1 MRDGEHCQ
9 GRATAALA
17 LSPLLTLCTGRELA
31 ELWGAHP
38 RSPFDGMDLVKK
50 TPQNLSS
57 IQLCRSQGK

>member
-9 GRATAALA
+9 GRATAVLA
-17 LSPLLTLCTGRELA
+17 LSPFLCGAGRELA
-31 ELWGAHP
+31 ELWGAHL
-38 RSPFDGMDLVKK
+38 RFLFDGMDLVKK